1 MNVKKIF
8 SRKNLLY
15 ALYVF
20 ILVVIGLEVF
30 GRIYLTCILKKSV
43 NPKFTFD
50 YFRVYKHRP
59 GFTEGDKNGNW
70 IVINKQGLR
79 RNKDV
84 SKIKPR
90 NTFRIFLM
98 GGSAAHGI
106 SSSPPNPIVN
116 IYMNQTIDAYL
127 EALLHK
133 KYPGKNFEVINA
145 AVTGYQCF
153 QHTAYLLSEIIDY
166 HPDMVFFFDG
176 MNDHFIDNVDYDYYN
191 DNRYL
196 FWKTHLEQPSLS
208 GMKDYFILWLSKYS
222 AFARGYFAWKLT
234 SDAYDKKI
242 AYPQNITFAND
253 AAQVKAQ
260 NIAAQKGFLRAI
272 ETNIQILK
280 TNNIIPLITLQPIEI
295 LRNRELHSPEE
306 NKYLDKSLESIKPVY
321 PAVVDQLKNLA
332 SKYQVTFVDFNPAFN
347 STDYIHKQLF
357 LDYCHLTPLGGE
369 LVAKCIFPVVDSL
382 YNGSLQRDTTLK
394 N

>member
-1 MNVKKIF
+1 MSTNKIF
-8 SRKNLLY
+8 NRKNLLY

-20 ILVVIGLEVF
+20 VLLVIGLEVF

-70 IVINKQGLR
+70 IVINKQGFR
-79 RNKDV
+79 RNTDV
-84 SKIKPR
+84 SKIKPA

-106 SSSPPNPIVN
+106 SSSPPNPIIN
-116 IYMNQTIDAYL
+116 IYLNQTIDAYL
-127 EALLHK
+127 EVLLKK
-133 KYPGKNFEVINA
+133 KYPDKNFEVINA

-153 QHTAYLLSEIIDY
+153 QHTAYLLGEIIDY
-166 HPDMVFFFDG
+166 HPDMVFFLDG
-176 MNDHFIDNVDYDYYN
+176 INDHFIDNVNYDYYS

-196 FWKTHLEQPSLS
+196 FWRSRLEDPSIS
-208 GMKDYFILWLSKYS
+208 GMKDYFMLWLSKYS
-222 AFARGYFAWKLT
+222 AFARGYYAWKLT

-242 AYPQNITFAND
+242 AYPENMTFAD
-253 AAQVKAQ
+253 DSERIKAQ
-260 NIAAQKGFLRAI
+260 SIAAQKGYLRAV

-280 TNNIIPLITLQPIEI
+280 ANNIIPVVTLQPIEI
-295 LRNRELHSPEE
+295 LRSPELLSPEE
-306 NKYLDKSLESIKPVY
+306 NNYLDKSLERIKPVY
-321 PAVVDQLKNLA
+321 PVVVDQLKNIT
-332 SKYQVTFVDFNPAFN
+332 SKYQVTFEDFNPAFSN
-347 STDYIHKQLF
+347 TEYAHQQLF

-369 LVAKCIFPVVDSL
+369 LVAKTIFPVVDSL
-382 YNGSLQRDTTLK
+382 YNESLQKTIH
-394 N
+394 